1 VPEAV
6 TAQPG
11 LWVHTDPAGQDQAAR
26 AGQARALSGD
36 WQSGT
41 EAERV
46 RALTGWCVLKAYLM
60 ARLDGSVTLSEG
72 DTELLTIDPTPRSS
86 SGERL
91 RAARVLY
98 GTADIL
104 AQGTRQLV
112 PYQTTAPPVVG
123 RGETGALPAIAIVA
137 IVAVSAVAVA
147 YVAHE
152 AAVVIDRNLARN
164 ADTARLVQADAA
176 AQELVE
182 AHVAREDEAGAPL
195 PLDAATK
202 TRLDALARLQGD
214 IAKKQLSPMR
224 SALPHWPL
232 PERGDWLTLAALLA
246 AGVGLYVFTRTRST

>member
-1 VPEAV
+1 VPEAAV
-6 TAQPG
+6 AQPG
-11 LWVHTDPAGQDQAAR
+11 VWVHTDPAGQDQAAR
-26 AGQARALSGD
+26 AGQARAMSAD
-36 WQSGT
+36 WQSGSV
-41 EAERV
+41 AERV

-60 ARLDGSVTLSEG
+60 ARLDGVVTLTEG
-72 DTELLTIDPTPRSS
+72 DENVLSIDPTPRSR
-86 SGERL
+86 SGERVW
-91 RAARVLY
+91 AARVLY
-98 GTADIL
+98 GTADLL
-104 AQGTRQLV
+104 AQTTRPVV
-112 PYQTTAPPVVG
+112 PYVTTAAPAVG
-123 RGETGALPAIAIVA
+123 RGETGALPALAIVA

-182 AHVAREDEAGAPL
+182 AHVAREDAAGTTL
-195 PLDAATK
+195 PLDEATK
-202 TRLDALARLQGD
+202 TRLGALERLQGE
-214 IAKKQLSPMR
+214 IAKKTLSPMR